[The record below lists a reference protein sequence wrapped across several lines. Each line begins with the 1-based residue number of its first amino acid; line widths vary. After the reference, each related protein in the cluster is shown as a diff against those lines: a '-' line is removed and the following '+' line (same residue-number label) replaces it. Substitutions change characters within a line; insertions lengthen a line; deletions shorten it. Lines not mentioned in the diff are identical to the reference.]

1 MRTGLSIVARLYLG
15 FVLVLLVVAAMV
27 MSSWTALREQ
37 NAANGQNIHSY
48 QVITTIDGML
58 EAIVNIETGQR
69 GFLLQGQDT
78 YLEPFE
84 NGQKNFQ
91 LFSDR
96 ARTLTADN
104 PTVQGYLQQ
113 VDNAYRDW
121 LENSIKQSIA
131 ARRALPAE
139 AVTLPAL
146 QEIINQGHG
155 KAKVDGMRALFA
167 KIVSE
172 EQRLL
177 EARQAAADAQQQR
190 TQMVLLG
197 GGLLA
202 AVLGLVI
209 ATLLGRKIAARLHYT
224 VQLAEEVA
232 AGNLRVQV
240 ERGQDDEI
248 GAVLGAFA
256 TMQQRLSSMVHA
268 IQQSA
273 GEISQASH
281 EITRTAEDIVRASDT
296 QSRAASSM
304 AASVEEV
311 TVSITH
317 VSDNATQAQQ
327 VSQHSGELSRE
338 SGEVI
343 GHAVSGILRVA
354 EAVKGAAGEIETL
367 SAQSQ
372 RISSV
377 VGVIRDIADQTNL
390 LALNAAIEAARA
402 GEQGRGFAVVAD
414 EVRKLAERSKDTA
427 NRVQTVL
434 STLSS
439 RIADMQDK
447 AGEAGTVADDVK
459 VSVEAFRGRFERL
472 AQTSDEVTS
481 AVERVRDQSQVSL
494 LKVAHIMQK
503 QRAYQAI
510 EEGQAPEG
518 GIAAGLEQWHAGE
531 GAEHFGNTGAYR
543 QLASP
548 LRDFGE
554 VVAAALDASQQTGTL
569 DEQRIVDLM
578 KQMEQRSDQLL
589 DLISRMVAEKHT
601 QPAL

>member
-1 MRTGLSIVARLYLG
+1 MSQPRHKSPFLQTKLLIYLAALN
-15 FVLVLLVVAAMV
+15 VLVPLTGIAHPLLPDSYAWITVVVGIVVTLALSLLVWRTAGRAFQVLALMEDV
-27 MSSWTALREQ
+27 MGRARQGELHHRALRTPNLGEVGKVAWEM
-37 NAANGQNIHSY
+37 NDFLDLVETYFKEINTCFARVSKGDYRRFPLAEGLPGVFAASL
-48 QVITTIDGML
+48 T
-58 EAIVNIETGQR
+58 NIER
-69 GFLLQGQDT
+69 AIRAM
-78 YLEPFE
+78 EE
-84 NGQKNFQ
+84 NDHF
-91 LFSDR
+91 
-96 ARTLTADN
+96 
-104 PTVQGYLQQ
+104 V
-113 VDNAYRDW
+113 
-121 LENSIKQSIA
+121 
-131 ARRALPAE
+131 RR
-139 AVTLPAL
+139 
-146 QEIINQGHG
+146 N
-155 KAKVDGMRALFA
+155 
-167 KIVSE
+167 
-172 EQRLL
+172 
-177 EARQAAADAQQQR
+177 
-190 TQMVLLG
+190 
-197 GGLLA
+197 
-202 AVLGLVI
+202 
-209 ATLLGRKIAARLHYT
+209 
-224 VQLAEEVA
+224 
-232 AGNLRVQV
+232 
-240 ERGQDDEI
+240 
-248 GAVLGAFA
+248 
-256 TMQQRLSSMVHA
+256 RLSSQLNQLNAPHLRQNLA
-268 IQQSA
+268 DNQADLAQ
-273 GEISQASH
+273 ISQAMTQVSSVTS
-281 EITRTAEDIVRASDT
+281 ENAAGARESLDSANRLSGTLDTIAESV
-296 QSRAASSM
+296 SSM
-304 AASVEEV
+304 NLAATALGKEWGG
-311 TVSITH
+311 I
-317 VSDNATQAQQ
+317 
-327 VSQHSGELSRE
+327 E
-338 SGEVI
+338 SSLQDI
-343 GHAVSGILRVA
+343 
-354 EAVKGAAGEIETL
+354 
-367 SAQSQ
+367 SA
-372 RISSV
+372 
-377 VGVIRDIADQTNL
+377 IADQTNL

>member
-414 EVRKLAERSKDTA
+414 EVRKLAERTA
-427 NRVQTVL
+427 ASTADIAGMITQIQTLTRSVVERMGSEVAL
-434 STLSS
+434 VNEDVEQ
-439 RIADMQDK
+439 AHK
-447 AGEAGTVADDVK
+447 AQRAVDSIQQSALEVVRMVNDITVALREQ
-459 VSVEAFRGRFERL
+459 SEAS
-472 AQTSDEVTS
+472 TV
-481 AVERVRDQSQVSL
+481 
-494 LKVAHIMQK
+494 
-503 QRAYQAI
+503 
-510 EEGQAPEG
+510 
-518 GIAAGLEQWHAGE
+518 IAANVEQIANMAE
-531 GAEHFGNTGAYR
+531 ENASTVDGA
-543 QLASP
+543 L
-548 LRDFGE
+548 
-554 VVAAALDASQQTGTL
+554 AAAKRQTELAGRLQEAVSQF
-569 DEQRIVDLM
+569 RV
-578 KQMEQRSDQLL
+578 
-589 DLISRMVAEKHT
+589 
-601 QPAL
+601 

>member
-146 QEIINQGHG
+146 QAIINQGHG

-209 ATLLGRKIAARLHYT
+209 ATLLGRKIAARLRYT

-414 EVRKLAERSKDTA
+414 EVRKLAERTA
-427 NRVQTVL
+427 ASTADIAGMITQIQTLTRSVVERMGSEVAL
-434 STLSS
+434 VNEDVEQ
-439 RIADMQDK
+439 AHK
-447 AGEAGTVADDVK
+447 AQRAVDSIQQSALEVVRMVNDITVALREQ
-459 VSVEAFRGRFERL
+459 SEAS
-472 AQTSDEVTS
+472 TV
-481 AVERVRDQSQVSL
+481 
-494 LKVAHIMQK
+494 
-503 QRAYQAI
+503 
-510 EEGQAPEG
+510 
-518 GIAAGLEQWHAGE
+518 IAANVEQIANMAE
-531 GAEHFGNTGAYR
+531 ENASTVDGA
-543 QLASP
+543 L
-548 LRDFGE
+548 
-554 VVAAALDASQQTGTL
+554 AAAKRQTELAGRLQEAVSQF
-569 DEQRIVDLM
+569 RV
-578 KQMEQRSDQLL
+578 
-589 DLISRMVAEKHT
+589 
-601 QPAL
+601 